1 MRRLCLI
8 LLLVPALAGAETI
21 TLKLGGSSGRSV
33 DVVESPTAKLSPSEP
48 RTDSAIKIE
57 ASADQWIR
65 VYDPITGNL
74 AARKASDILKTT
86 RSADSNGTWTVF
98 KVDYN
103 RVGELKVRADRG
115 GKRLEM
121 GSISIGDQ
129 TQLLSEEHQGTA
141 VFYGVPHGK
150 VKTSAS
156 YREGSETRTVTQE
169 FVVPAERDLAVP
181 ELIVALPAETEAE
194 PVPADPNK
202 LPPPKGAP
210 APTGLF
216 GNIVAMLIA
225 AVAAL
230 GVLFFGMKWIY
241 GNQDKAK
248 DALTKLGVQ
257 VPDPIAP
264 DDPAPPPVADPFP
277 QPITP
282 IVLDPAPAV
291 MGGGLSLV
299 GASGSF
305 ELNEGVHVV
314 GREAGLTIALVGE
327 STVSRRHAEIVRT
340 GDSVVVR
347 DVGST
352 NGTFVNGARL
362 NGDQPLRPGDRV
374 QFGSVGFEVKSL

>member
-21 TLKLGGSSGRSV
+21 TLKLGARSDRVV
-33 DVVESPTAKLSPSEP
+33 DVVDSPTAKLPQVSPT
-48 RTDSAIKIE
+48 TDPEVRIE
-57 ASADQWIR
+57 ASGDAWVR
-65 VYDPITGNL
+65 VFDLASGNM
-74 AARKASDILKTT
+74 AARKASELKG
-86 RSADSNGTWTVF
+86 AWTVQPG
-98 KVDYN
+98 DYRRIGEV
-103 RVGELKVRADRG
+103 RVRVEQGDAPLALGSVAIGTVTELLTEGSKGEV
-115 GKRLEM
+115 
-121 GSISIGDQ
+121 S
-129 TQLLSEEHQGTA
+129 
-141 VFYGVPHGK
+141 FFGVPAGK
-150 VKTSAS
+150 VSVSVS
-156 YREGSETRTVTQE
+156 YRDGESTRTSTMG
-169 FVVPAERDLAVP
+169 FDVPAQRDLSVPRLVVAVAGGNPSP
-181 ELIVALPAETEAE
+181 EPA
-194 PVPADPNK
+194 PADPNK
-202 LPPPKGAP
+202 LPPPKDAP
-210 APTGLF
+210 APTGMF

-264 DDPAPPPVADPFP
+264 DDPTPPPVADPFP
-277 QPITP
+277 QPMTP
-282 IVLDPAPAV
+282 IVLDPAPPVSVAPVV
-291 MGGGLSLV
+291 MGTGGLSLV

-327 STVSRRHAEIVRT
+327 STVSRRHAEIVRI

-352 NGTFVNGARL
+352 NGTFLNGVRL
-362 NGDQPLRPGDRV
+362 DGDQPLRPGDRV